1 MRLMEESGER
11 KPIEEGIEPE
21 KELNRTQSVGFVRTK
36 KVRYNLE
43 EVQ

>member
-1 MRLMEESGER
+1 MRLMEGSGER
-11 KPIEEGIEPE
+11 KPIVEGIEPE
-21 KELNRTQSVGFVRTK
+21 KAFNRTQSVGFVRKT